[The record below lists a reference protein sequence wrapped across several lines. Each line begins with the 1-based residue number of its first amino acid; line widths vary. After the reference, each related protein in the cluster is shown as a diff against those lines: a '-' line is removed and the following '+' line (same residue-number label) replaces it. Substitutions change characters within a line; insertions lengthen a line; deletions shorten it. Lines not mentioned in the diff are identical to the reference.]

1 MTGVSSAGTHPARTA
16 TATPTPAPGPAAT
29 PFAVSAGV
37 TLLAFDRPHTRR
49 LHEEIFSELVYEVG
63 DLGQAPVIVD
73 CGAHIGFATAWFIGR
88 HPGCRVIALEPE
100 PDALALLRGN
110 AASQGWTR
118 ARVIGAA
125 AATAAGSVA
134 YYIDPDRP
142 AHPRSSLLPERMSGR
157 RITVPA
163 VRLADELGGEGAIDL
178 LKMDVEGAEAALLA
192 DLARTGRLRQVR
204 NIAVEF
210 HHNLR
215 GAGRLSRT
223 LQLLEDAGFRY
234 TLRARRH
241 GDCASFQ
248 NVMVYAGRTEPA

>member
-1 MTGVSSAGTHPARTA
+1 MPGAAPATRIA
-16 TATPTPAPGPAAT
+16 LMMELPGPSGAAV
-29 PFAVSAGV
+29 PSFAQE
-37 TLLAFDRPHTRR
+37 RR
-49 LHEEIFSELVYEVG
+49 VRAVRASG
-63 DLGQAPVIVD
+63 GAAPVAKTV
-73 CGAHIGFATAWFIGR
+73 
-88 HPGCRVIALEPE
+88 PALCWL
-100 PDALALLRGN
+100 PDNTDVGALAQ
-110 AASQGWTR
+110 AVR
-118 ARVIGAA
+118 AL
-125 AATAAGSVA
+125 GSVA